1 MLTQGFI
8 FDGGT
13 ILVHGFSR
21 SCWKLRGW
29 RRRAGRYSGGGEGA
43 GGVGIPAKLVIDSA
57 VAYAIFVGADG
68 VVESSGIICMM
79 GTYQTVLVVHSM
91 NKRVYFARRYP
102 LNRKDL
108 DGEGLYTP
116 RQCLTLLRRQR
127 RAHQALSSV
136 AGPLDF

>member
-21 SCWKLRGW
+21 ELLE
-29 RRRAGRYSGGGEGA
+29 GRPDTTEVRVGKEQGE
-43 GGVGIPAKLVIDSA
+43 VGIPAKLVIDSA

-79 GTYQTVLVVHSM
+79 GTYQTALVVHSM
-91 NKRVYFARRYP
+91 NKRVHVSAECYKFARRYP

-108 DGEGLYTP
+108 GGGGGVEVETTARDST
-116 RQCLTLLRRQR
+116 RRG
-127 RAHQALSSV
+127 SV
-136 AGPLDF
+136 